1 MKKLMIAAIT
11 ICLGTSCFG
20 QNEYGQTEAGNWL
33 VGGSF
38 GFRTNKNNSSFTL
51 LPNAAYFFADNFAAG
66 ANLTLDFSKNGNIKT
81 NDIGFGPFVRYYLG
95 KTPVRPFLTSSIGY
109 ISQSYKTNGTKT
121 TTNGYNFLA
130 GLGYAAFISDDIA
143 IEGIAAYNY
152 TDFKNASSYNGFSL
166 NFGFQVYLTKS
177 KIEQI
182 KTGTVQ

>member
-1 MKKLMIAAIT
+1 MIAAIT
-11 ICLGTSCFG
+11 ICLSANCFG
-20 QNEYGQTEAGNWL
+20 QTEYGQTEAGNWL

-109 ISQSYKTNGTKT
+109 LSQSYKTGSAKT

-130 GLGYAAFISDDIA
+130 GLGYAAFISEDIA